1 MPGRFGGP
9 MAENVSRPMGERRAR
24 SARPHPVSVSPG
36 SRDSR
41 ASLGA
46 VSLAPAAA
54 AARTLGRALSSSR
67 LCCRAWPPRAPR
79 ST

>member
-9 MAENVSRPMGERRAR
+9 MAVSVTRPQHGKRAR
-24 SARPHPVSVSPG
+24 GARPHPVSVSPG
-36 SRDSR
+36 SSDSR

-46 VSLAPAAA
+46 VGLAPAAA

-67 LCCRAWPPRAPR
+67 PCCRA
-79 ST
+79 